1 MLRRKV
7 ETSSNASA
15 LSILFKLVMTTLKS
29 NSKGNIHY
37 IIERGKMLKGF
48 LSKKFACNTEER
60 TMGWP

>member
-29 NSKGNIHY
+29 NSKGTVPAAQEAISS
-37 IIERGKMLKGF
+37 LKYA
-48 LSKKFACNTEER
+48 L
-60 TMGWP
+60 P